1 MAKARVAVLIS
12 GSGTNLQALLD
23 AASDPAYPAEIALV
37 ISNRP
42 GAFGLTR
49 AQNAGVKALAID
61 HKQFVTRAEF
71 DAALDQS
78 LRAHGIELVCLAGFM
93 RLLTPGFVDKW
104 TNRLIN
110 VHPALLPAFPGLD
123 VQQRAIDAGA
133 RFSGCTVHFV
143 TAEMDAG
150 PILVQA
156 VVPILGDDTAGSLSD
171 RIRVQEHRAF
181 PLALKLVA
189 EGRVT
194 IENGRALIKDAAA
207 LTDCLINPAN

>member
-1 MAKARVAVLIS
+1 MAKTRVAVLIS

-23 AASDPAYPAEIALV
+23 AAQDPAYPAQIVLV

-42 GAFGLTR
+42 DAFGLAR
-49 AQNAGVKALAID
+49 AQNAGVKAQTLD
-61 HKQFVTRAEF
+61 HKSFASRADF
-71 DAALDQS
+71 DAALDHA
-78 LRAHGIELVCLAGFM
+78 LRAHNIDLVCLAGFM
-93 RLLTPGFVDKW
+93 RQLTPGFVDKW
-104 TNRLIN
+104 TNKLIN

-156 VVPILGDDTAGSLSD
+156 VVPILGDDTADSLSD

-207 LTDCLINPAN
+207 CTDCLINPSN

>member
-1 MAKARVAVLIS
+1 
-12 GSGTNLQALLD
+12 
-23 AASDPAYPAEIALV
+23 
-37 ISNRP
+37 
-42 GAFGLTR
+42 
-49 AQNAGVKALAID
+49 
-61 HKQFVTRAEF
+61 
-71 DAALDQS
+71 
-78 LRAHGIELVCLAGFM
+78 M

>member
-1 MAKARVAVLIS
+1 
-12 GSGTNLQALLD
+12 
-23 AASDPAYPAEIALV
+23 
-37 ISNRP
+37 
-42 GAFGLTR
+42 
-49 AQNAGVKALAID
+49 
-61 HKQFVTRAEF
+61 
-71 DAALDQS
+71 
-78 LRAHGIELVCLAGFM
+78 M
-93 RLLTPGFVDKW
+93 RQLTPGFVDKW
-104 TNRLIN
+104 TNKLIN

-156 VVPILGDDTAGSLSD
+156 VVPILGDDTADSLSD

-207 LTDCLINPAN
+207 CTDCLINPSN

>member
-23 AASDPAYPAEIALV
+23 AARDPAYPAQIVLV

-49 AQNAGVKALAID
+49 AEKAGVKTLTLD
-61 HKQFVTRAEF
+61 HKSFATRAAF
-71 DAALDQS
+71 DAALDDA
-78 LRAHGIELVCLAGFM
+78 LRAHDIDLVCLAGFM
-93 RLLTPGFVDKW
+93 RLLTRGFVDKW
-104 TNRLIN
+104 PNKLIN

-156 VVPILGDDTAGSLSD
+156 VVPILSDDTADSLSD

-194 IENGRALIKDAAA
+194 IENGRALIRNAAA
-207 LTDCLINPAN
+207 STDCLINPSP

>member
-12 GSGTNLQALLD
+12 GSGTNLQALID
-23 AASDPAYPAEIALV
+23 SARDPAYPAQIVLV

-49 AQNAGVKALAID
+49 AQNAGIEALVLD
-61 HKQFVTRAEF
+61 HKGFPTRADF
-71 DAALDQS
+71 DAALDQA
-78 LRAHGIELVCLAGFM
+78 LRARDIELVCMAGFM
-93 RLLTPGFVDKW
+93 RLLTPGFVEKW
-104 TNRLIN
+104 ANKLIN

-123 VQQRAIDAGA
+123 VQQRAIDAGV

-156 VVPILGDDTAGSLSD
+156 VVPILGDDTADSLSD
-171 RIRVQEHRAF
+171 RIRVQEHKAF

-189 EGRVT
+189 QGRVS
-194 IENGRALIKDAAA
+194 IENGCALIKDAAA
-207 LTDCLINPAN
+207 SSDCLINPAN

>member
-23 AASDPAYPAEIALV
+23 AAADPAYPAQIALV

-42 GAFGLTR
+42 AAFGLTR
-49 AQNAGVKALAID
+49 AETAGVKALTLD
-61 HKQFVTRAEF
+61 HKSFASRADF
-71 DAALDQS
+71 DAALDHA
-78 LRAHGIELVCLAGFM
+78 LRAHDIELVCLAGFM

-104 TNRLIN
+104 ANRLIN

-123 VQQRAIDAGA
+123 VQRRAIDAGV

-156 VVPILGDDTAGSLSD
+156 VVPILSDDTAESLSD

-189 EGRVT
+189 LGRVT

-207 LTDCLINPAN
+207 CTDCLINPGN